1 MKKRVSEFLIGLL
14 FGTGL
19 ILSGM
24 GDPAKVIGFLNLAGP
39 WDPSLAFVMLGAI
52 AVAFVAFK
60 WVGSRQQSVLGDP
73 VRLPTKRTL
82 DTPLIAGSLLFG
94 VGWGLAGYCPGPAIM
109 SLGAGYP
116 QAAVFV
122 IAMVAG
128 MLLVQ
133 LFQKR

>member
-1 MKKRVSEFLIGLL
+1 MKKRASEFLIGLL

-52 AVAFVAFK
+52 AVAFVAFR

-73 VRLPTKRTL
+73 MRLPTKRTL
-82 DTPLIAGSLLFG
+82 DTPLVAGSLLFG

>member
-1 MKKRVSEFLIGLL
+1 MKKRASEFLIGLL

-52 AVAFVAFK
+52 AVAFVAFR

-73 VRLPTKRTL
+73 MRLPTKRTL
-82 DTPLIAGSLLFG
+82 DTPLVAGSLLFG
-94 VGWGLAGYCPGPAIM
+94 VGWGLAGYCPGPAIL

>member
-1 MKKRVSEFLIGLL
+1 MKKRASEFLIGLL

-52 AVAFVAFK
+52 AVAFVAFR

-73 VRLPTKRTL
+73 MRLPTKRTL
-82 DTPLIAGSLLFG
+82 DTPLVAGSLLFG
-94 VGWGLAGYCPGPAIM
+94 VGWGLVGYCPGPAIM